1 MTPLDTGSWHRQ
13 VALAAERMERA
24 PEWQRNLI
32 KEMAARPGT
41 DTEPT
46 VSPVVVEAVRKALQK
61 DAA

>member
-1 MTPLDTGSWHRQ
+1 MTPFDTNSLHHQ
-13 VALAAERMERA
+13 AVLAAERMARA

-46 VSPVVVEAVRKALQK
+46 VSPMVVEAVRKALK
-61 DAA
+61 